1 MAPVNQPKDK
11 KRERAC
17 QHWPEESKS
26 AAKRKRDYGER
37 GNEKQEKKLF
47 VRKTSKPSGK
57 IGNIFSDS
65 YSFSISDLLQMTGID

>member
-11 KRERAC
+11 KHERAS
-17 QHWPEESKS
+17 QHWPEEAKS
-26 AAKRKRDYGER
+26 AGKKKREYGER

-57 IGNIFSDS
+57 IGNISSGS
-65 YSFSISDLLQMTGID
+65 YSFSLPDLQQITGID